1 MARVPVI
8 FAKRRLSAGQLRA
21 VAERRFAD
29 AECLLESGDPER
41 ANGAIYMAG
50 FVIGRLLKALL
61 LERHPNLRKPV
72 DPAKLST
79 SDREVFG
86 YLYGHDLDKMLGA
99 LPELAA
105 KLSVV
110 STSEGSR
117 VWPEFR
123 TLCEHWTVYA
133 RYSPVSAKPTEAR
146 NFLITVKEV
155 KRWLKE
161 L

>member
-1 MARVPVI
+1 MAKLPLI
-8 FAKRRLSAGQLRA
+8 FAKRRLYAGQLRA

-29 AECLLESGDPER
+29 AECLLASGDPER

-50 FVIGRLLKALL
+50 FVIECLLKALL
-61 LERHPNLRKPV
+61 LERHPNLSKPV
-72 DPAKLST
+72 DPAKLSD
-79 SDREVFG
+79 SDREIFG
-86 YLYGHDLDKMLGA
+86 YLYGHDLDEMLGA
-99 LPELAA
+99 LPELGT

-110 STSEGSR
+110 STPHGSR

-133 RYSPVSAKPTEAR
+133 RYSPVSAKMTEAK
-146 NFLITVKEV
+146 NFLNTVKEV
-155 KRWLKE
+155 KKWLKE